1 MLLVV
6 PQKVLIRFG
15 FCRTAGGIVGA
26 DRDGIRRDIGTTR
39 NIRIH
44 RIVQPIV
51 DHGPGKGV
59 VRPTAAH
66 SDACGDGRRDLLGGQ
81 EALGISRFDIRIHP
95 AADAG
100 IQVVLDI
107 RHGDAA
113 AHGCTAAGGHIGI
126 DAARDLEVA
135 LIGRQLD
142 SGLVVSRNAGNG
154 ILLGESLH
162 ILVDEV
168 DGNRCAARE
177 VVAGLAVLGQG
188 QTCPHC
194 HGSAAGKGRDVH
206 ALEALDRAVLYG
218 RFDDIVNLVDAHGPA
233 EGRTRPAALTPAR
246 RDGRTAAEG
255 TDKSSIPG
263 TCLQDAVIVQIDMC
277 PVDDGLRRIADEVQ
291 RHTASPGKGKGRS
304 RLGFCWHSTLRPAL
318 GCSGPIDGADD
329 ILYLFRDV
337 IDLSVDGIR
346 ETRQLAE
353 AVAELVKRPFVRF
366 WFFGILTAGR
376 HAAGH
381 TDGVDEAG
389 GLRAHAQLGSLDA
402 AAFFIIIGCID
413 VLHRRPVD
421 HIHLVDGRRNAGSSR
436 TTSCRERQDGI
447 VHIRIVIASD
457 GNAALMVLACI
468 FNGLQDSVFV
478 HEGLILAVRIGH
490 GQHAADGAALRLARR
505 EHDAR
510 MEDDRAAHKLHITG
524 RQGCALIDLDKC
536 IRIEILVIHAA
547 ADADAADCLRI
558 ILPDFVLA
566 GDVDV
571 LDGFF
576 GLQVQ
581 RIPRRQRRMLADRH
595 MAAVV
600 EVSRRD
606 RRGQGCLSVT
616 AASRD
621 SSCRD
626 IGILIRLRESHGIRD
641 DGQSICDHFTK
652 RRGHILQLPHRLL
665 DFRDSIED
673 FPACPGD
680 VADLVQR
687 ALCRQ
692 VLDIGCI
699 LQIVRRK
706 GCSHSRHGCLQLLQ
720 LLQDL
725 LALPHLG
732 FRHVLNGSNRRIE
745 LLNAAVNLAFHA
757 FRAVV
762 FHDIAALEVQVAV
775 GLQRGVLIIRS
786 VCHRDIGL
794 IVHAGIDDA
803 CCDGHGIRAIV
814 AVLER
819 ARGSRSRHHRI
830 VDLRFRLGR
839 QFLPGL
845 DESLAADIH
854 FSLVGFIRHRH
865 GSTGRERLAKRCAQ
879 GNVGISAVL
888 LKLAQD
894 AGDDLV
900 LLDFIADAREV
911 CRLHGFR
918 LQFPHTQV
926 VVAHMGVL
934 IRSICRLDRDIVFC
948 VDRSLHIYG
957 TRARVDHYIHGSRAH
972 CLIGSFGRGRGVEL
986 MDRVR
991 RDRSR
996 ALLRLCRPVEIDRG
1010 IILVVRNGHSS
1021 CQRGRTCPKRTLLD
1035 RRAGGMIHS

>member
-6 PQKVLIRFG
+6 PQKVLIRLG
-15 FCRTAGGIVGA
+15 FCRTAGGIVRA
-26 DRDGIRRDIGTTR
+26 DRDEIRRHLGTA
-39 NIRIH
+39 IDAGLH
-44 RIVQPIV
+44 RIVQPVV

-59 VRPTAAH
+59 VLPIAAH
-66 SDACGDGRRDLLGGQ
+66 GDACGDGRRDLLGGQ
-81 EALGISRFDIRIHP
+81 EALGISLFDIRISP

-100 IQVVLDI
+100 IQVVVDI

-113 AHGCTAAGGHIGI
+113 AHGRTAAGGHIGI

-142 SGLVVSRNAGNG
+142 SGLLVSRNAGNG

-177 VVAGLAVLGQG
+177 VVARLAVLGQG
-188 QTCPHC
+188 QTGPHC

-218 RFDDIVNLVDAHGPA
+218 RFDGIVNLVDAHGPA
-233 EGRTRPAALTPAR
+233 EGRTRPAALTLAR

-277 PVDDGLRRIADEVQ
+277 PVDDGLRRIADEIQ
-291 RHTASPGKGKGRS
+291 RHTACPGKGKGRS

-337 IDLSVDGIR
+337 IDLPVDGIR
-346 ETRQLAE
+346 EARQLAK
-353 AVAELVKRPFVRF
+353 AVAELVKRPFVLF
-366 WFFGILTAGR
+366 WFFGVLAAGR

-402 AAFFIIIGCID
+402 AAFFIIIGCSDI
-413 VLHRRPVD
+413 LHSRPVD

-447 VHIRIVIASD
+447 VHIRIVIASN
-457 GNAALMVLACI
+457 GNAALLVRI

-478 HEGLILAVRIGH
+478 HEGPILAVRIGH

-510 MEDDRAAHKLHITG
+510 MEDVRAAHKLHITG

-547 ADADAADCLRI
+547 ADADAAGCFRI
-558 ILPDFVLA
+558 ILPDFILA
-566 GDVDV
+566 GDVDI

-581 RIPRRQRRMLADRH
+581 RILRRQRRMLADRH

-641 DGQSICDHFTK
+641 DGQSIRDHFTK
-652 RRGHILQLPHRLL
+652 RRGHILQLRHRLL

-680 VADLVQR
+680 VAKLVQR

-692 VLDIGCI
+692 VLDIRCI

-706 GCSHSRHGCLQLLQ
+706 GRSHSRHGCLQLLQ
-720 LLQDL
+720 LLQNL
-725 LALPHLG
+725 LGLPYLG
-732 FRHVLNGSNRRIE
+732 FRHVLNGINRRIE
-745 LLNAAVNLAFHA
+745 LLDAAVELALHA
-757 FRAVV
+757 LRAVV
-762 FHDIAALEVQVAV
+762 FHGIAALEVQVAV
-775 GLQRGVLIIRS
+775 GLQRGVLSSRS

-794 IVHAGIDDA
+794 IVHAGVDDA

-819 ARGSRSRHHRI
+819 ARGSRSRHHRV
-830 VDLRFRLGR
+830 VDLRFRLGH

-845 DESLAADIH
+845 DGSLAADIH
-854 FSLVGFIRHRH
+854 IGLVGFIRHRH

-879 GNVGISAVL
+879 ENIGISAVL
-888 LKLAQD
+888 LKFA
-894 AGDDLV
+894 
-900 LLDFIADAREV
+900 
-911 CRLHGFR
+911 
-918 LQFPHTQV
+918 
-926 VVAHMGVL
+926 
-934 IRSICRLDRDIVFC
+934 
-948 VDRSLHIYG
+948 
-957 TRARVDHYIHGSRAH
+957 
-972 CLIGSFGRGRGVEL
+972 
-986 MDRVR
+986 
-991 RDRSR
+991 
-996 ALLRLCRPVEIDRG
+996 
-1010 IILVVRNGHSS
+1010 
-1021 CQRGRTCPKRTLLD
+1021 
-1035 RRAGGMIHS
+1035 

>member
-6 PQKVLIRFG
+6 PQKVLIRLG
-15 FCRTAGGIVGA
+15 FCRTAGGIVRA
-26 DRDGIRRDIGTTR
+26 DRDGIRRHLGTA
-39 NIRIH
+39 IDAGLH
-44 RIVQPIV
+44 RIVQPVV

-66 SDACGDGRRDLLGGQ
+66 GDACGDGRRDLLGGQ
-81 EALGISRFDIRIHP
+81 EALSISRFDIRIHP

-100 IQVVLDI
+100 IEIVVDI

-113 AHGCTAAGGHIGI
+113 AHGRTAAGGHIGI

-142 SGLVVSRNAGNG
+142 SGLLVSRNAGNG

-188 QTCPHC
+188 QTGPHC

-218 RFDDIVNLVDAHGPA
+218 RFDGIVNLVDAHGPA
-233 EGRTRPAALTPAR
+233 EGRTRPATLTLAR

-337 IDLSVDGIR
+337 IDFPVDGIR
-346 ETRQLAE
+346 EARQLAK

-366 WFFGILTAGR
+366 WFFGILATGR
-376 HAAGH
+376 HAASH
-381 TDGVDEAG
+381 TDDVDEAG

-447 VHIRIVIASD
+447 VHIRIVIASN
-457 GNAALMVLACI
+457 GNAALLVRI

-490 GQHAADGAALRLARR
+490 GQHAADGAAFRLARR

-510 MEDDRAAHKLHITG
+510 MEDVRAARKLHVTG
-524 RQGCALIDLDKC
+524 RQGCALTDLDKC
-536 IRIEILVIHAA
+536 IRIEILIIHAA
-547 ADADAADCLRI
+547 ADADAAGCFRI

-566 GDVDV
+566 GDVDI

-576 GLQVQ
+576 GPQVQ

-595 MAAVV
+595 MAAVI
-600 EVSRRD
+600 EVGRRD
-606 RRGQGCLSVT
+606 RRGQGCLGVT

-621 SSCRD
+621 RSCRD

-641 DGQSICDHFTK
+641 DGQSIRDHFTK
-652 RRGHILQLPHRLL
+652 RRGHILQLRHRLL

-720 LLQDL
+720 LLQDFL
-725 LALPHLG
+725 GLFLLG
-732 FRHVLNGSNRRIE
+732 FRHVCNGINRRIE
-745 LLNAAVNLAFHA
+745 LLDAAVDLAFHA
-757 FRAVV
+757 LRAVV

-786 VCHRDIGL
+786 VCYRDIGL
-794 IVHAGIDDA
+794 IVHAGVDDA

-819 ARGSRSRHHRI
+819 AR
-830 VDLRFRLGR
+830 
-839 QFLPGL
+839 
-845 DESLAADIH
+845 
-854 FSLVGFIRHRH
+854 
-865 GSTGRERLAKRCAQ
+865 
-879 GNVGISAVL
+879 
-888 LKLAQD
+888 
-894 AGDDLV
+894 
-900 LLDFIADAREV
+900 
-911 CRLHGFR
+911 
-918 LQFPHTQV
+918 
-926 VVAHMGVL
+926 
-934 IRSICRLDRDIVFC
+934 
-948 VDRSLHIYG
+948 
-957 TRARVDHYIHGSRAH
+957 
-972 CLIGSFGRGRGVEL
+972 
-986 MDRVR
+986 
-991 RDRSR
+991 
-996 ALLRLCRPVEIDRG
+996 
-1010 IILVVRNGHSS
+1010 SS
-1021 CQRGRTCPKRTLLD
+1021 
-1035 RRAGGMIHS
+1035 

>member
-1 MLLVV
+1 M
-6 PQKVLIRFG
+6 
-15 FCRTAGGIVGA
+15 
-26 DRDGIRRDIGTTR
+26 DIGVAAAVDP
-39 NIRIH
+39 RIE
-44 RIVQPIV
+44 
-51 DHGPGKGV
+51 V
-59 VRPTAAH
+59 V
-66 SDACGDGRRDLLGGQ
+66 
-81 EALGISRFDIRIHP
+81 
-95 AADAG
+95 
-100 IQVVLDI
+100 VDI

-113 AHGCTAAGGHIGI
+113 AHSRTATGGHIGI

-135 LIGRQLD
+135 LIGCQLD
-142 SGLVVSRNAGNG
+142 IGLTVGRHTGNG
-154 ILLGESLH
+154 IVLGQCRY
-162 ILVDEV
+162 ILVNEI
-168 DGNRCAARE
+168 DGNRGSARE
-177 VVAGLAVLGQG
+177 VVAGLAVLCQG
-188 QTCPHC
+188 QAGPRC
-194 HGSAAGKGRDVH
+194 HGGAAAESRDLH
-206 ALEALDRAVLYG
+206 ILETRNGAVLHHSPD
-218 RFDDIVNLVDAHGPA
+218 RIVNLVDAHGPA
-233 EGRTRPAALTPAR
+233 EGSTRPLALALAH

-255 TDKSSIPG
+255 ANERGIPS
-263 TCLQDAVIVQIDMC
+263 TCFERPVILQLDIC
-277 PVDDGLRRIADEVQ
+277 PVDDGLRIVADHIEGHTACPGQ
-291 RHTASPGKGKGRS
+291 GKGRRRLGFRRHTAQR
-304 RLGFCWHSTLRPAL
+304 TAL
-318 GCSGPIDGADD
+318 GCTRTIDGADD
-329 ILYLFRDV
+329 ILYLVRDL
-337 IDLSVDGIR
+337 IDLPVDRIR
-346 ETRQLAE
+346 DARQLAK
-353 AVAELVKRPFVRF
+353 AVAELVQRSLVRLG
-366 WFFGILTAGR
+366 FFGVLTAGR

-468 FNGLQDSVFV
+468 FTGLQDSVFV

-510 MEDDRAAHKLHITG
+510 MEDVRATHKLHITG

-547 ADADAADCLRI
+547 ADADAADFLRI

-566 GDVDV
+566 GDVNV
-571 LDGFF
+571 LNDFF

-680 VADLVQR
+680 VANLVQR

-706 GCSHSRHGCLQLLQ
+706 GCNHSRHGCLQLLQ

-745 LLNAAVNLAFHA
+745 LLNAAIDLAFHA

-803 CCDGHGIRAIV
+803 CCDSHGIRAIV

-996 ALLRLCRPVEIDRG
+996 ALLCLCRPVEIDRG